1 MFFIGS
7 MKRQVN
13 DMERLLHEGMNL
25 AALKPHEIAE
35 ICFKLMEYQD
45 LEKKLQGIPLHQL
58 VESFIAATEKEM
70 NEKYGKARIL
80 TNQDV
85 EDYDN
90 RFWKKEAIKHA
101 NQLGMLR
108 IYLSDNYMTLDEMI
122 TAAEK
127 QINSL
132 STTDAS

>member
-1 MFFIGS
+1 M
-7 MKRQVN
+7 N
-13 DMERLLHEGMNL
+13 DMVLVHEGMNI
-25 AALKPHEIAE
+25 AELKQHEVAE

-45 LEKKLQGIPLHQL
+45 LEEKLQGIPLNQL

-80 TNQDV
+80 TNQDL

-90 RFWKKEAIKHA
+90 RLWKKEAIKNA

-108 IYLSDNYMTLDEMI
+108 IWF
-122 TAAEK
+122 EK
-127 QINSL
+127 KDINMDSVL
-132 STTDAS
+132 NECRAMFPSTTDAP